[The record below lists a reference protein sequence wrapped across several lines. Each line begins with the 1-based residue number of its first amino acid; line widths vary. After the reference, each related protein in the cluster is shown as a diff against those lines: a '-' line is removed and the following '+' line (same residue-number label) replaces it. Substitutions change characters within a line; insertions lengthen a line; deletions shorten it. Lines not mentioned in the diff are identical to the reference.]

1 MEAAARSQ
9 LLLEAVCV
17 HLPCSVGHTDRAD
30 RMEVPQE
37 CADGCELGPPQA
49 LVEAG

>member
-1 MEAAARSQ
+1 MEAAACSQ

-17 HLPCSVGHTDRAD
+17 RLTCSVGHTDRAD
-30 RMEVPQE
+30 RTEVRQE
-37 CADGCELGPPQA
+37 GTDGCELGPPQA